1 MTAILSHIKLYNSVT
16 SIPGFAF
23 GRGRGSGSGSCSM
36 RKTFPRSEF
45 KGEMKAT
52 AIQRI

>member
-1 MTAILSHIKLYNSVT
+1 MTAILSHIKLYNTVT

-23 GRGRGSGSGSCSM
+23 GRGRGSGSCSM